1 MRIPRLT
8 PATCGTF
15 LTALPLL
22 TFAAVAQASSPAL
35 TRLHDFTG
43 NDSDGANPYAGVV
56 GGPGGV
62 LYGTTLWGG
71 TGACSDCGTAFS
83 LTPPASPGG
92 VWTES
97 VHTLPLASGLR
108 PYAGLTLSPGGTVYG
123 AGYDGGACGFGA
135 VFELK
140 PPAFSGGAWEEKPV
154 YTGFCNPLTGGYLKA
169 GVVIG
174 SGGVLYGTSIYGG
187 GGNGT
192 SAEPGAVYELT
203 PPAAAG
209 GTWSFAAIHGF
220 GFAVGDGSAPTTGVT
235 VGSGGVL
242 YGTLGNGGTAG
253 HGMVYSLTPSALPG
267 GAWTETILYSFGS
280 GSNGGSDGANPQ
292 AGVVIGTGGV
302 LYGTTESGGPSN
314 DGTVYS
320 LAPPSSPGGAWTE
333 TILHSFAGGSHGAT
347 PTAGVAI
354 GRGGVLFGT
363 TNSGGSSNEGTVFA
377 LSPPATPGGTWADR
391 ILHSFTGGSDGGN
404 PQGGLI
410 ISGGGVL
417 YGTTYAGGTGLACSG
432 GCGTV
437 FSLVP

>member
-1 MRIPRLT
+1 M
-8 PATCGTF
+8 
-15 LTALPLL
+15 
-22 TFAAVAQASSPAL
+22 
-35 TRLHDFTG
+35 
-43 NDSDGANPYAGVV
+43 
-56 GGPGGV
+56 
-62 LYGTTLWGG
+62 
-71 TGACSDCGTAFS
+71 
-83 LTPPASPGG
+83 
-92 VWTES
+92 
-97 VHTLPLASGLR
+97 
-108 PYAGLTLSPGGTVYG
+108 
-123 AGYDGGACGFGA
+123 
-135 VFELK
+135 
-140 PPAFSGGAWEEKPV
+140 
-154 YTGFCNPLTGGYLKA
+154 
-169 GVVIG
+169 
-174 SGGVLYGTSIYGG
+174 
-187 GGNGT
+187 
-192 SAEPGAVYELT
+192 
-203 PPAAAG
+203 
-209 GTWSFAAIHGF
+209 
-220 GFAVGDGSAPTTGVT
+220 
-235 VGSGGVL
+235 L